1 MVLLYL
7 TTITLDIVL
16 GLTIWTVTKT
26 YDGVYYIIYGDQK
39 KIELSDSELKFNK
52 EKIDKLIEQNENQ
65 QIEIKKLTRDVNIL
79 TDYIKNTNN

>member
-26 YDGVYYIIYGDQK
+26 YNGVYYIIYGDQK